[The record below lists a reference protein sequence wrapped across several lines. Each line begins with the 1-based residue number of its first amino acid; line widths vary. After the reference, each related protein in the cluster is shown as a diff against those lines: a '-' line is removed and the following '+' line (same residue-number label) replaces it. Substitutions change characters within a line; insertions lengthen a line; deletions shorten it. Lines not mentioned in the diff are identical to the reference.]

1 MAAIPLVPSLPS
13 SIRTTSSASLSLHH
27 SVKFQCSKI
36 SCLLRPY
43 SRDFIL
49 SSFAAAAPRWPPN
62 KGRSFFSLLAVVDE
76 ESVVAEEIDRNESY
90 NDLLGRELKKQ
101 PRPCELY
108 VCNLP
113 RSCDISELAEMF
125 KPFGTVISVEEVG
138 GREMRVKFSVDMSSS
153 NRSPEALNSAPIKDV
168 VYESPYKLYIGN
180 ISWSVKPEEL
190 RNQFSQFGIVVSAR
204 VLYDRKAGKNRAY
217 GFLSFSSAA
226 DRDAALSLNG
236 REFRGRIL
244 VVRKG
249 VERDN

>member
-49 SSFAAAAPRWPPN
+49 SSFAAAAPQWPPN

-125 KPFGTVISVEEVG
+125 KPFGTVISVEVH
-138 GREMRVKFSVDMSSS
+138 
-153 NRSPEALNSAPIKDV
+153 
-168 VYESPYKLYIGN
+168 
-180 ISWSVKPEEL
+180 
-190 RNQFSQFGIVVSAR
+190 
-204 VLYDRKAGKNRAY
+204 
-217 GFLSFSSAA
+217 
-226 DRDAALSLNG
+226 
-236 REFRGRIL
+236 
-244 VVRKG
+244 
-249 VERDN
+249 